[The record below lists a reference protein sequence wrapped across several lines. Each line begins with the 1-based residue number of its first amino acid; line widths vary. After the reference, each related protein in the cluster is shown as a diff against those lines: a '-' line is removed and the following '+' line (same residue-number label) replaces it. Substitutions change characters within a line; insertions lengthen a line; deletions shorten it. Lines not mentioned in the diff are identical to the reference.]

1 LQTAQLMSAFGGKAD
16 MDGDPSFSGLLTLV
30 EIDHIR
36 IGSGGND
43 RIERVS
49 AYPEN

>member
-1 LQTAQLMSAFGGKAD
+1 MSAFGGKAD
-16 MDGDPSFSGLLTLV
+16 IDGDPSFSGLLTLV